1 MPQQNVFNRP
11 GPGWS
16 EVILR
21 GSQIPVW
28 VLPGLGFCI
37 FSAGVRA
44 WRPRRRSRGSFANGH
59 HCSVEAH
66 FIVVEDRQRSHGG
79 RHG

>member
-16 EVILR
+16 EAIVR
-21 GSQIPVW
+21 GFPIPVW

-44 WRPRRRSRGSFANGH
+44 WWLRRWSRGSLANGH
-59 HCSVEAH
+59 PCSVKAQ
-66 FIVVEDRQRSHGG
+66 FIVIEDRQRSHGG
-79 RHG
+79 QHG